1 MTAHFCKWF
10 LRGLHN
16 QGGFMR
22 KIMSGP
28 IGSVVLA
35 LSFTSLGFPA
45 QVLAAV
51 HAAFELSAPATGPF
65 PSDWF
70 TVRDTSHNTRRR
82 VNLPLPQC
90 TTRAHCGKAARWDLA
105 LVGLRGSERHQ
116 HARRL

>member
-1 MTAHFCKWF
+1 
-10 LRGLHN
+10 
-16 QGGFMR
+16 MR

-51 HAAFELSAPATGPF
+51 HAAFELPAPAAGPF

-70 TVRDTSHNTRRR
+70 TVPNASHNTRRR
-82 VNLPLPQC
+82 VNLPLP
-90 TTRAHCGKAARWDLA
+90 
-105 LVGLRGSERHQ
+105 
-116 HARRL
+116 